1 MKEHKIHSNEGG
13 NLLSIKSFENTYSDR
28 NCLINA
34 ILNLSEKMGYFYI
47 NASRPDYTDSELL
60 SKLNLVLNDKKNFI
74 YNNFEISFEG
84 TNLNEE
90 VINLLPLIWFHYQHV
105 AFSFFRSSGKK
116 FITKGMSWKDIT
128 QKETS
133 YVMFKGAEEDVVWIG
148 KSKELKFDLNQ

>member
-13 NLLSIKSFENTYSDR
+13 DLLSIKSFENTYSDR

-105 AFSFFRSSGKK
+105 AFSFFVVQERNLLLKGCLGSILRKRKLVMLCLKVLKKMWSGLEKVK
-116 FITKGMSWKDIT
+116 
-128 QKETS
+128 
-133 YVMFKGAEEDVVWIG
+133 
-148 KSKELKFDLNQ
+148 N